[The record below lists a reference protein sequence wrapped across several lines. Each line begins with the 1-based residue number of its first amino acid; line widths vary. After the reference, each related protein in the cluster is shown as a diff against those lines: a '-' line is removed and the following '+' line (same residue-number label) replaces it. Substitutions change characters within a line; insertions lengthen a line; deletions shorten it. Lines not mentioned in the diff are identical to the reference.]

1 VGGGGAR
8 GVACGWRRRT
18 EPKSKVDAWCSDFM
32 SLSCDFIAAIESSA
46 EIPRSLRPLS
56 SRVTSSGAASVI
68 VDEGLA

>member
-1 VGGGGAR
+1 
-8 GVACGWRRRT
+8 
-18 EPKSKVDAWCSDFM
+18 VDAWCSDFIN
-32 SLSCDFIAAIESSA
+32 LSCDFIAAIESSA